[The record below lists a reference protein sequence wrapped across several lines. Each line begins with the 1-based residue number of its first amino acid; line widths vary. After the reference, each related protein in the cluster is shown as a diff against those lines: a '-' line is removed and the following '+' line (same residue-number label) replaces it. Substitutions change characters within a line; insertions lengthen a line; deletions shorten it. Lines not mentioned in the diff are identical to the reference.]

1 MENLSASEEGAFLA
15 EDVNNII
22 KESIDSVLLNTSYV
36 HTEVGKW
43 TSEVV
48 EGCLKRLTGLNK
60 PFKYVGTHEERESV
74 CVFVCVQVH
83 RTLYGSTHMSSYCAS
98 SDEESEKH
106 MTRR

>member
-60 PFKYVGTHEERESV
+60 PFKYVGTKK
-74 CVFVCVQVH
+74 FVYKH
-83 RTLYGSTHMSSYCAS
+83 RTHVYDTTHFLA
-98 SDEESEKH
+98 H
-106 MTRR
+106 NTHL

>member
-1 MENLSASEEGAFLA
+1 MGEKNEAGGEGWDFEEMENLSASEEGAFLA

-60 PFKYVGTHEERESV
+60 PFKYVGTLIHGETLFSLSHTRIREK
-74 CVFVCVQVH
+74 
-83 RTLYGSTHMSSYCAS
+83 G
-98 SDEESEKH
+98 
-106 MTRR
+106 